1 MTSKATNISNKQEFG
16 LCKSTN
22 HNWNQLLSDIRDW
35 QSKNPTAAT
44 FVKPR
49 RFATFYP
56 QWDEI
61 ITDKFR
67 YSYGKA
73 CKEIIGTSKQSKF
86 KKRASNFCF
95 FCIFLNQYLSNLFF
109 LEQTNS
115 CKEETKGGQE
125 NVSSRREGTR
135 AEEEYQGRL
144 F

>member
-1 MTSKATNISNKQEFG
+1 MTSKATNINNKHEFG

-35 QSKNPTAAT
+35 QSKNPNAAG

-49 RFATFYP
+49 KFASFYP

-61 ITDKFR
+61 LTEKFR

-73 CKEIIGTSKQSKF
+73 CKEVIGTSKQSKF

-95 FCIFLNQYLSNLFF
+95 FLHFFESVFIQSIFS
-109 LEQTNS
+109 
-115 CKEETKGGQE
+115 
-125 NVSSRREGTR
+125 
-135 AEEEYQGRL
+135 
-144 F
+144 